1 MYFSLIRGKKV
12 SDNNKTG
19 LLNTMQDR
27 LRVPWRGGAKQVAFD
42 SILPVI
48 ILPSMLLLGSISLWW
63 TVFSFTTVAIF
74 LSLIFNFLIKTIPN
88 TKFFFV
94 WTVTSMVLLYFIFEF
109 IVIPFLEILVEE
121 NILLSALIFGFIIC
135 LYTTKIRANELT
147 SLGTE
152 ECESSVGKE
161 VGGFYNCRICDN
173 KIPDKDHHCV
183 WFDCCISKHNQ
194 CCFIAALFFAI
205 AALLYS
211 SNLTLTSV
219 CHPFE
224 FYKTI
229 LLPDDCSDVY
239 YQFELALSFVS
250 AIYSIAIAILLTV
263 ILLQQIFLVSI
274 GMSLKE
280 WNKLSIISK
289 LCLGLNT
296 KRIHNRGF
304 LKNWSKII
312 CWNKYQYHPLNR
324 EV

>member
-1 MYFSLIRGKKV
+1 
-12 SDNNKTG
+12 
-19 LLNTMQDR
+19 
-27 LRVPWRGGAKQVAFD
+27 
-42 SILPVI
+42 
-48 ILPSMLLLGSISLWW
+48 
-63 TVFSFTTVAIF
+63 
-74 LSLIFNFLIKTIPN
+74 
-88 TKFFFV
+88 
-94 WTVTSMVLLYFIFEF
+94 MVLLYFIFEF